1 MRISYGIYGQ
11 ADWKLDFCD
20 SMTRQLADLS
30 REWQESRVAEAEPGM
45 EGRFPVHLVDR
56 VNHAQIGSGDVPSFV
71 TVQHS
76 LRVFSTRLIFIL
88 HSTPSL
94 LRVVFVNVF
103 YSSSYFLF
111 FSFWCSQLP
120 YPPIVVTSSLPFFS
134 FISSSSIFF
143 FYSLSLPSVF
153 FYLYVPFYIS
163 LGCFFRTLL

>member
-1 MRISYGIYGQ
+1 
-11 ADWKLDFCD
+11 
-20 SMTRQLADLS
+20 
-30 REWQESRVAEAEPGM
+30 M

-76 LRVFSTRLIFIL
+76 LRVFSTGLIFRL

-111 FSFWCSQLP
+111 FSFWCSNFLILQSLSP
-120 YPPIVVTSSLPFFS
+120 LLFLFSHLYPLHLFFS
-134 FISSSSIFF
+134 SILYLFPLCFF
-143 FYSLSLPSVF
+143 N
-153 FYLYVPFYIS
+153 LYVPFYIS
-163 LGCFFRTLL
+163 HGCFFRTLLKKQHVFQLIS